1 MNDTRPKLHA
11 LLKQRDFDVLMVEHK
26 EWLTRLGFA
35 WFEALCPFKIEVIN
49 LAANDTSDLM
59 EDLMIILT
67 SFAARLYG
75 QRRGRQKTAAA
86 IKALQETAP

>member
-1 MNDTRPKLHA
+1 
-11 LLKQRDFDVLMVEHK
+11 
-26 EWLTRLGFA
+26 
-35 WFEALCPFKIEVIN
+35 LCPFKIEVIN